1 MNIKLHTPTTLK
13 TGSGMSSLRQ
23 FLLSLLATTVSIVL
37 TFGTAAVIDHNKK
50 QVAKKEIEMMVIN
63 DLDQTIATFQRV
75 DSGMRECR
83 NLQMEIAA
91 HPERFDSLRF
101 SFVSKLSWMSEEPVE
116 TVEKI
121 FSTSIETFNTVGNA
135 NFVNTV
141 SEFYMNRRKYKTT
154 FFDKIKSEIGQK
166 PITQSL
172 DSLMSINFPEYVCIN
187 GAFLLEMKD
196 YRNRCMKTAG
206 ITEED
211 MKAFSQQTVAAMN
224 PEKEA
229 LNMRL
234 IEEFDSCAE
243 VIQQSMAKR
252 KN

>member
-1 MNIKLHTPTTLK
+1 
-13 TGSGMSSLRQ
+13 
-23 FLLSLLATTVSIVL
+23 
-37 TFGTAAVIDHNKK
+37 
-50 QVAKKEIEMMVIN
+50 
-63 DLDQTIATFQRV
+63 
-75 DSGMRECR
+75 
-83 NLQMEIAA
+83 
-91 HPERFDSLRF
+91 
-101 SFVSKLSWMSEEPVE
+101 
-116 TVEKI
+116 
-121 FSTSIETFNTVGNA
+121 
-135 NFVNTV
+135 
-141 SEFYMNRRKYKTT
+141 MNRRKYKTT
-154 FFDKIKSEIGQK
+154 FFDKIKSEIEQK

-196 YRNRCMKTAG
+196 YRNRCMKRAG